1 MFWLH
6 VHTQLCSF
14 VASDK
19 IVLLHSPVWIICTG
33 RGNISH
39 PFKQLKSCLETLWS
53 SKTYPVLQLR
63 GELGLELAHG
73 ATGVISLNEDFGSDG
88 SLLPHV
94 LQAVS
99 LWKDKVTI
107 ETWPHYNTPN
117 TQQPGLV

>member
-1 MFWLH
+1 MFCF
-6 VHTQLCSF
+6 QLI
-14 VASDK
+14 K
-19 IVLLHSPVWIICTG
+19 IIYITNKQTKKKDTG
-33 RGNISH
+33 CGKISYL
-39 PFKQLKSCLETLWS
+39 FKQPKSCLETLWS

-99 LWKDKVTI
+99 LWKD
-107 ETWPHYNTPN
+107 NR
-117 TQQPGLV
+117 